1 MRNQSIVCAA
11 LLAAAGCGEARIVSD
26 SQPIIVAP
34 FYVDQT
40 GQPIGATTAD
50 AMTIQKVAGSAKVPV
65 MAPDGHA
72 VTWGEFRA
80 ASGTATLSCEDG
92 GTRVHVQL
100 AHLIPNGVYTGQLVF
115 FEAPGFKSQ
124 LFNALSGVAP
134 VGPSDGSQSKLIA
147 NASGAATLE
156 ALVPAGNVTV
166 TIPGKTQ
173 AVPSCLLDAYEVHV
187 VAAYHLDGQTC
198 GATPCAPDKQA
209 EQIGWM
215 FYQGRVQT
223 L

>member
-1 MRNQSIVCAA
+1 MRKQSIVCAA
-11 LLAAAGCGEARIVSD
+11 LFAAAGCGEARTVSD
-26 SQPIIVAP
+26 SQPIIVELP
-34 FYVDQT
+34 YVDQT
-40 GQPIGATTAD
+40 GQPVGATTAD
-50 AMTIQKVAGSAKVPV
+50 AMTIEKVAGTAKVPV
-65 MAPDGHA
+65 TAPDGHA
-72 VTWGEFRA
+72 ITWGEFRA

-92 GTRVHVQL
+92 GTRVHVQI
-100 AHLIPNGVYTGQLVF
+100 AHLIPNGVYTGQLMF
-115 FEAPGFKSQ
+115 FQAPGFKSQ

-134 VGPSDGSQSKLIA
+134 VGLPDGSQSTLHA
-147 NASGAATLE
+147 DASGSATLA

-166 TIPGKTQ
+166 TIPDKTQ

-209 EQIGWM
+209 EHIGWM

>member
-1 MRNQSIVCAA
+1 MRTQWIIGVA
-11 LLAAAGCGEARIVSD
+11 LIAGCSGDARILSN

-34 FYVDQT
+34 FYVDQA
-40 GQPIGATTAD
+40 GQPVSATTPD
-50 AMTIQKVAGSAKVPV
+50 GMTIDKVAGSTDVPV

-80 ASGTATLSCEDG
+80 ANGTATLSCEGD
-92 GTRVHVQL
+92 GTRVHLQL
-100 AHLIPNGVYTGQLVF
+100 SHLIPKGIYTAQLVF
-115 FEAPGFKSQ
+115 FQAPGFKTQ

-134 VGPSDGSQSKLIA
+134 VGPADGSQSTMIA
-147 NASGAATLE
+147 DAGGAATLE
-156 ALVPAGNVTV
+156 ALVPGGPVTV
-166 TIPGKTQ
+166 AIPGKTQ
-173 AVPSCLLDAYEVHV
+173 TVPSCLLDAYEVHV
-187 VAAYHLDGQTC
+187 VAAYHLDDKTC

-215 FYQGRVQT
+215 FYQGHVQT

>member
-1 MRNQSIVCAA
+1 MRAQSIVCTA
-11 LLAAAGCGEARIVSD
+11 LFAAAGCGDARALSD

-34 FYVDQT
+34 FYVDAA
-40 GQPIGATTAD
+40 GQPVGASTPD
-50 AMTIQKVAGSAKVPV
+50 AMTILKVAGSANVPV
-65 MAPDGHA
+65 MSPDGRA

-80 ASGTATLSCEDG
+80 ATGTATLSCEEH

-100 AHLIPNGVYTGQLVF
+100 EHLIPNGVYTGQLVF
-115 FEAPGFKSQ
+115 FQAPGFKSQ

-134 VGPSDGSQSKLIA
+134 IGPADGSQSKLTA
-147 NASGAATLE
+147 DASGTATLDT
-156 ALVPAGNVTV
+156 LVPAGAVTV
-166 TIPGKTQ
+166 AIPGKTQ